1 MRTGTGVRSWY
12 LKAIDLL
19 AQRGAVGVLS
29 IHGLRWGEVDFPH
42 DLARARRL
50 FAARPG
56 SSTARGLDS
65 GLMRT
70 G

>member
-1 MRTGTGVRSWY
+1 M
-12 LKAIDLL
+12 KAVDLL
-19 AQRGAVGVLS
+19 AQRDVVGVLS
-29 IHGLRWGEVDFPH
+29 IRGLRWGEVDFPH